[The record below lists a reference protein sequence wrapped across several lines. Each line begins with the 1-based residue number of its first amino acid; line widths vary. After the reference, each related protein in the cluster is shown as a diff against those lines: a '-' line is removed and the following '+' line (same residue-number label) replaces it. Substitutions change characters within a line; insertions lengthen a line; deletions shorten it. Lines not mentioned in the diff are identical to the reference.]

1 MNLDK
6 GAFSMEQL
14 DIIEITVVATDVLLS
29 VERASKKNIDLIDFA
44 DLVND
49 KIEDLMQEYRQV
61 SKTYGKEGKEI
72 IFNSFVRHYFE
83 KTILKHYSLE
93 EVIKPFYTEIEYAK

>member
-1 MNLDK
+1 
-6 GAFSMEQL
+6 MEQIN
-14 DIIEITVVATDVLLS
+14 IIEITVIATDVLLS
-29 VERASKKNIDLIDFA
+29 VERESKKNIDLIDFA

-49 KIEDLMQEYRQV
+49 KIEDLMQEYSQE
-61 SKTYGKEGKEI
+61 SKTYGQQGKEI

-83 KTILKHYSLE
+83 KTILKHYRLE

>member
-14 DIIEITVVATDVLLS
+14 DIIEITVVATDVLLGI
-29 VERASKKNIDLIDFA
+29 ERASKKSIELIDFA

-49 KIEDLMQEYRQV
+49 KLEDLMKEYSQV
-61 SKTYGKEGKEI
+61 SKTYEKEGKEI
-72 IFNSFVRHYFE
+72 LFNSFVRHYFE
-83 KTILKHYSLE
+83 KVILKHYKLE
-93 EVIKPFYTEIEYAK
+93 EEIKPFYREIEYV